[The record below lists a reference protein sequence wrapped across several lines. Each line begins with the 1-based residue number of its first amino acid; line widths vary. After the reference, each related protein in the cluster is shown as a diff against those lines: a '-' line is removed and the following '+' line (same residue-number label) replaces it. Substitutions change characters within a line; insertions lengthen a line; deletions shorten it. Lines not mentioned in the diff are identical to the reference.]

1 MYGVHGHHGMPR
13 QQMALDG
20 KAIIKEEIT
29 DKDAYEA
36 SAPQN
41 SIRRNKVNTTSNSS
55 SNKDSSN
62 ITNSQASGCTGASSG
77 SGISNSNSSSSNP
90 NGNGTRSCC
99 TPDSPES
106 TRAVAPR
113 SPMSPQLH
121 LSTLAPPPPRPNRNA
136 SASPVVNG
144 ATTTT
149 PPPLPTPPTQA
160 ALAAAAAA
168 AAVHA
173 EQTRLL
179 SKIRKFLGS
188 LVQLAQEVHPEVSDR
203 VRALV
208 LSLVSGNISIDDF
221 RQTLQ
226 DIINLPLRPYV
237 IPLLKNH
244 ISLLQREIAELARA
258 TNQTPIQYVTT
269 NENVVMEFSP
279 HGPLAEYSDM
289 FVHIEASQAAA
300 AAAVAQA
307 AVSNVS
313 NTTNIVFKRR
323 ASDTLMEHHNGV
335 QDWNEYMTAYP
346 PAKRAL
352 HAHTVHL
359 NSAPTDGRLGFVTQ
373 PTIFDYSATSS
384 SASAVTQSENTFNS
398 LMEKASHRE
407 DRDVRVNIGSESG
420 AQRHAPRSSH
430 PSTSGGTSGISN
442 SNPALGGEE
451 EWKNIH
457 TMLNCISAMVDKTKR
472 AITILQH
479 RGVEPHQP
487 NYGEMNSA
495 SLVEIRRQTE
505 EKVAEFKRN
514 AEEAVNQVKRQ
525 AMIEIQR
532 AVVAAETRASEVMAQ
547 ERLRMEKFFV
557 EMSRHSGGVHTAG
570 ATAASVATVAVAAER
585 ELDNKSPSITA
596 GQNACWNC
604 GRKATET
611 CSGCNL
617 ARYCGAFCQH
627 KDWEH
632 HHQICGTTRSTDLS
646 AKHAVS
652 QGIQL
657 SATMRGSIS
666 RSPPNQSQPTAQVPQ
681 PLNSGSGSAPPP
693 SSLVA
698 NGVGSK

>member
-1 MYGVHGHHGMPR
+1 
-13 QQMALDG
+13 MALDG

-36 SAPQN
+36 ATTNN
-41 SIRRNKVNTTSNSS
+41 SSRRNKANSS
-55 SNKDSSN
+55 SNSTSGKDSSN
-62 ITNSQASGCTGASSG
+62 SNNSHSNGCTGVGSASG
-77 SGISNSNSSSSNP
+77 ACNSSSNNTNP
-90 NGNGTRSCC
+90 NGNGARTCR

-106 TRAVAPR
+106 ARAIAPR

-121 LSTLAPPPPRPNRNA
+121 HSSLAPPPPRPNRNA

-144 ATTTT
+144 AITTTT
-149 PPPLPTPPTQA
+149 PPPLPTPPSQA

-168 AAVHA
+168 ATAAAVHA
-173 EQTRLL
+173 EQSRLL
-179 SKIRKFLGS
+179 GKIRKFLGS

-208 LSLVSGNISIDDF
+208 LSLVSSSISIDEF

-226 DIINLPLRPYV
+226 ETINLPLRPYV

-244 ISLLQREIAELARA
+244 ISLLQREIAELARV
-258 TNQTPIQYVTT
+258 TNQTPLQYVTS

-279 HGPLAEYSDM
+279 HGPSAEYSDM
-289 FVHIEASQAAA
+289 FVHMDSAQAAA

-307 AVSNVS
+307 AASNAAS
-313 NTTNIVFKRR
+313 TTSLVFKRR

-335 QDWNEYMTAYP
+335 QDWNDYLAAYP

-352 HAHTVHL
+352 HAH
-359 NSAPTDGRLGFVTQ
+359 SAHISAASTEARLSFATQ
-373 PTIFDYSATSS
+373 PTIFDYSSATGN
-384 SASAVTQSENTFNS
+384 ASAVTHSENTFNS
-398 LMEKASHRE
+398 LMEKANHRE
-407 DRDVRVNIGSESG
+407 ERDLRVNTGSDPAS
-420 AQRHAPRSSH
+420 QRHPPRTGPPTSSG
-430 PSTSGGTSGISN
+430 SGTGGGSSSAT
-442 SNPALGGEE
+442 LGGEE

-472 AITILQH
+472 AITILQQ
-479 RGVEPHQP
+479 RGVEPQQP
-487 NYGEMNSA
+487 NYSELTPA

-525 AMIEIQR
+525 AVIEIQR

-557 EMSRHSGGVHTAG
+557 EMSRHSSVVHSSNAAVAG
-570 ATAASVATVAVAAER
+570 VAVTAVSGDR

-646 AKHAVS
+646 TKHSVS
-652 QGIQL
+652 QGIPL
-657 SATMRGSIS
+657 SATMRGPIS
-666 RSPPNQSQPTAQVPQ
+666 RSPPNQTQAPQPTAQVPQ
-681 PLNSGSGSAPPP
+681 PQNSGSGGVAPP

>member
-1 MYGVHGHHGMPR
+1 M
-13 QQMALDG
+13 MALDG
-20 KAIIKEEIT
+20 KTIIKEEIT

-36 SAPQN
+36 ATSNNP
-41 SIRRNKVNTTSNSS
+41 SRRNKANSSSNSS
-55 SNKDSSN
+55 SGKDSNNSSTSH
-62 ITNSQASGCTGASSG
+62 TNGCSGAGSASGA
-77 SGISNSNSSSSNP
+77 SNSSSTSSNP
-90 NGNGTRSCC
+90 NGNGARSCR

-106 TRAVAPR
+106 ARAIAPR

-121 LSTLAPPPPRPNRNA
+121 HSSLAPPPPRPNRNA
-136 SASPVVNG
+136 STSPVVNG
-144 ATTTT
+144 ATTTTT

-168 AAVHA
+168 ATAAAVHA
-173 EQTRLL
+173 EQSRLL
-179 SKIRKFLGS
+179 GKIRKFLGS

-208 LSLVSGNISIDDF
+208 LSLVSGSISIEEF
-221 RQTLQ
+221 RLTLQ
-226 DIINLPLRPYV
+226 DVINLPLRPYV

-244 ISLLQREIAELARA
+244 ISLLQREIGELARA
-258 TNQTPIQYVTT
+258 NNQTSLQYVTT

-279 HGPLAEYSDM
+279 HGPSAEYSDM
-289 FVHIEASQAAA
+289 FVHMDAAQAAA

-307 AVSNVS
+307 AASNAAS
-313 NTTNIVFKRR
+313 TTSLVFKRR

-335 QDWNEYMTAYP
+335 QDWNEYMAAYP
-346 PAKRAL
+346 PTKRAL
-352 HAHTVHL
+352 HAHSAHL
-359 NSAPTDGRLGFVTQ
+359 SATSTDARLAFANQ
-373 PTIFDYSATSS
+373 PTIFDYSSATSN
-384 SASAVTQSENTFNS
+384 ATAVNQSEASFNS
-398 LMEKASHRE
+398 LMEKANHRE
-407 DRDVRVNIGSESG
+407 ERDIRINSGTESG
-420 AQRHAPRSSH
+420 AQRHPPRTGL
-430 PSTSGGTSGISN
+430 STASGSAGGGGGGSATI
-442 SNPALGGEE
+442 GGEE

-472 AITILQH
+472 AITILQQ
-479 RGVEPHQP
+479 RGVEPQQP
-487 NYGEMNSA
+487 NYGELTPA

-505 EKVAEFKRN
+505 EKVSEFKRN

-525 AMIEIQR
+525 AVIEIQR

-547 ERLRMEKFFV
+547 ERLRMEKFFM
-557 EMSRHSGGVHTAG
+557 EMSRHSGGVHSSSA
-570 ATAASVATVAVAAER
+570 AVAGVAATTVPAER
-585 ELDNKSPSITA
+585 ELDNKSPSITT

-646 AKHAVS
+646 AKHSVS
-652 QGIQL
+652 QGIPL

-666 RSPPNQSQPTAQVPQ
+666 RSPPNQPQATQPTSQVPQ
-681 PLNSGSGSAPPP
+681 PQNSGSGGVAPP

>member
-1 MYGVHGHHGMPR
+1 M
-13 QQMALDG
+13 MALDG
-20 KAIIKEEIT
+20 KTIIKEEIT

-36 SAPQN
+36 AASNN
-41 SIRRNKVNTTSNSS
+41 SSRRNKANSSSNSSSGKDSNNSNNSSQTNGCTGAAGSSGVSNSS
-55 SNKDSSN
+55 SN
-62 ITNSQASGCTGASSG
+62 C
-77 SGISNSNSSSSNP
+77 SNP
-90 NGNGTRSCC
+90 NGNGARSCR

-106 TRAVAPR
+106 ARAIAPR

-121 LSTLAPPPPRPNRNA
+121 HSSLAPPPPRPNRNA

-149 PPPLPTPPTQA
+149 SPPPLPTPPTQA
-160 ALAAAAAA
+160 ALAAAAAAATA

-208 LSLVSGNISIDDF
+208 LSLVSGSISIDEF
-221 RQTLQ
+221 RLTLQ
-226 DIINLPLRPYV
+226 DVINLPLRPYV

-258 TNQTPIQYVTT
+258 SNQTALQYVTT

-279 HGPLAEYSDM
+279 HGPSAEYSDM
-289 FVHIEASQAAA
+289 FVHIDAAQAAA

-307 AVSNVS
+307 AASNS
-313 NTTNIVFKRR
+313 AGTTSLVFKRR
-323 ASDTLMEHHNGV
+323 ASDTLMEHHNGI
-335 QDWNEYMTAYP
+335 QDWNDYMAAYP

-352 HAHTVHL
+352 HAHTAHL
-359 NSAPTDGRLGFVTQ
+359 SAASADARLAFTSQ
-373 PTIFDYSATSS
+373 PTIFDYSTTASS
-384 SASAVTQSENTFNS
+384 TSAVTQSENNFNS
-398 LMEKASHRE
+398 LMEKANHRE
-407 DRDVRVNIGSESG
+407 DRDLRVNTG
-420 AQRHAPRSSH
+420 AEPATQRHAPRAGPPSA
-430 PSTSGGTSGISN
+430 STSAAAAAGSVNAT
-442 SNPALGGEE
+442 LGGEE

-472 AITILQH
+472 AITILQQ
-479 RGVEPHQP
+479 RGVEPQQP
-487 NYGEMNSA
+487 NYGEVTPA
-495 SLVEIRRQTE
+495 TLAEIRRQTE

-525 AMIEIQR
+525 AVIEIQR
-532 AVVAAETRASEVMAQ
+532 AVVAAETRASEVMSQ

-557 EMSRHSGGVHTAG
+557 EMSRHSGGIHNSSAAIAG
-570 ATAASVATVAVAAER
+570 VAAATVPAER
-585 ELDNKSPSITA
+585 ELDNKSPSITS

-632 HHQICGTTRSTDLS
+632 HHQICGTTRSSDLS
-646 AKHAVS
+646 AKHSVS
-652 QGIQL
+652 QGIPL
-657 SATMRGSIS
+657 TANMRGSIS
-666 RSPPNQSQPTAQVPQ
+666 RSPPNLPLPTQSTSQVPQ
-681 PLNSGSGSAPPP
+681 PQNSGSGSVAPP

>member
-1 MYGVHGHHGMPR
+1 M
-13 QQMALDG
+13 MALDG
-20 KAIIKEEIT
+20 KTIIKEEIT
-29 DKDAYEA
+29 DKDVYEA
-36 SAPQN
+36 AASNN
-41 SIRRNKVNTTSNSS
+41 SSRRNKANSSSNSS
-55 SNKDSSN
+55 SGKDSSN
-62 ITNSQASGCTGASSG
+62 SNNSSQTNGCTGASGSSG
-77 SGISNSNSSSSNP
+77 VSNSSSICTNP
-90 NGNGTRSCC
+90 NANGARSCR

-106 TRAVAPR
+106 ARAIAPR

-121 LSTLAPPPPRPNRNA
+121 HSSLAPPPPRPNRNA

-149 PPPLPTPPTQA
+149 SPPPLPTPPTQA

-168 AAVHA
+168 ATAAAVHA
-173 EQTRLL
+173 EQARLL

-188 LVQLAQEVHPEVSDR
+188 LVQLAQEIHPEVSDR

-208 LSLVSGNISIDDF
+208 LSLVSGGISIDEF
-221 RQTLQ
+221 RLTLQ
-226 DIINLPLRPYV
+226 DAINLPLRPYV

-244 ISLLQREIAELARA
+244 ISLLQREISELARA
-258 TNQTPIQYVTT
+258 SNQTTLQYVTT

-279 HGPLAEYSDM
+279 HGPSAEYSDM
-289 FVHIEASQAAA
+289 FVHMDAAQAAA

-307 AVSNVS
+307 TASNS
-313 NTTNIVFKRR
+313 AGTTSLVFKRR
-323 ASDTLMEHHNGV
+323 ASDTLMEHHNGI
-335 QDWNEYMTAYP
+335 QDWNDYMAAYP

-352 HAHTVHL
+352 HAHSAHL
-359 NSAPTDGRLGFVTQ
+359 SAASADARLAFTSQ
-373 PTIFDYSATSS
+373 PTVFDYSAAASS
-384 SASAVTQSENTFNS
+384 TSAVTQSENNFNS
-398 LMEKASHRE
+398 LMEKANHRE
-407 DRDVRVNIGSESG
+407 DRDLRVNIVAENA
-420 AQRHAPRSSH
+420 AQRHPSRVGPPST
-430 PSTSGGTSGISN
+430 STSGGAASSVNTT
-442 SNPALGGEE
+442 LGGEE

-472 AITILQH
+472 AITILQQ
-479 RGVEPHQP
+479 RGVEPQQP
-487 NYGEMNSA
+487 NYSEVTPA
-495 SLVEIRRQTE
+495 SLAEIRRQTE

-525 AMIEIQR
+525 AVIEIQR
-532 AVVAAETRASEVMAQ
+532 AVVAAETRASEVMSQ

-557 EMSRHSGGVHTAG
+557 EMSRHSGGIHNSSTTIAG
-570 ATAASVATVAVAAER
+570 VAAATVPAER

-632 HHQICGTTRSTDLS
+632 HHQICGTTRSSDLS
-646 AKHAVS
+646 AKHSVS
-652 QGIQL
+652 QGIPL
-657 SATMRGSIS
+657 TANMRGSIS
-666 RSPPNQSQPTAQVPQ
+666 RSPPNQPQSSQSTSQVPQ
-681 PLNSGSGSAPPP
+681 PQNSGSGSVAPP

-698 NGVGSK
+698 NGVSSK

>member
-1 MYGVHGHHGMPR
+1 M
-13 QQMALDG
+13 MALDG
-20 KAIIKEEIT
+20 KTIIKEEIT

-36 SAPQN
+36 AASN
-41 SIRRNKVNTTSNSS
+41 TSSRRNKANSSSNSS
-55 SNKDSSN
+55 SAKDS
-62 ITNSQASGCTGASSG
+62 TNSNNPHINGCTSANSASGV
-77 SGISNSNSSSSNP
+77 SNSNTTSSNP
-90 NGNGTRSCC
+90 NGNGARSCR

-106 TRAVAPR
+106 VRAIAPR

-121 LSTLAPPPPRPNRNA
+121 HSSLAPPPPRPNRNA

-149 PPPLPTPPTQA
+149 TPPPLPTPPTQA

-168 AAVHA
+168 ATAAAVHA
-173 EQTRLL
+173 EQARLL

-208 LSLVSGNISIDDF
+208 LSLVSGSISIEEF
-221 RQTLQ
+221 RLTLQ
-226 DIINLPLRPYV
+226 ETINLPLRPYV

-258 TNQTPIQYVTT
+258 NNQTTLQYVTT

-279 HGPLAEYSDM
+279 HGPSAEYSDM
-289 FVHIEASQAAA
+289 FVHIDAAQAA
-300 AAAVAQA
+300 AAAVAAQA
-307 AVSNVS
+307 AASNVAG
-313 NTTNIVFKRR
+313 TTNLVFKRR

-335 QDWNEYMTAYP
+335 QDWNDYMAAYP

-352 HAHTVHL
+352 HAHSAHL
-359 NSAPTDGRLGFVTQ
+359 GSGSADARLAFSNQ
-373 PTIFDYSATSS
+373 PTIFDYSSATSN
-384 SASAVTQSENTFNS
+384 ASAATQSENTFNS
-398 LMEKASHRE
+398 LMEKANHRE
-407 DRDVRVNIGSESG
+407 DRDLRVNTGSESTS
-420 AQRHAPRSSH
+420 QRHPPRAGLPNTSS
-430 PSTSGGTSGISN
+430 TAGGGGSN
-442 SNPALGGEE
+442 NATLGGEE

-472 AITILQH
+472 AITILQQ
-479 RGVEPHQP
+479 RGVEPQQP
-487 NYGEMNSA
+487 SYGEVTPA
-495 SLVEIRRQTE
+495 TLVEIRRQTE

-525 AMIEIQR
+525 AVIEIQR

-557 EMSRHSGGVHTAG
+557 EMSRHSSAVHNTSAAVAG
-570 ATAASVATVAVAAER
+570 VATTAVAAER
-585 ELDNKSPSITA
+585 EMDNKSPSITA

-632 HHQICGTTRSTDLS
+632 HHQICGTTRSSDLS
-646 AKHAVS
+646 AKHSVS
-652 QGIQL
+652 QGIPL
-657 SATMRGSIS
+657 TATMRGSIS
-666 RSPPNQSQPTAQVPQ
+666 RSSPNQPQTSQPTAQVPQ
-681 PLNSGSGSAPPP
+681 PQNSGGGNVSQP